1 VANNKSEIQ
10 TKESKV
16 RSDKKIEKFSMHCN
30 NFTTGNNV
38 EDFRELRGQKL
49 KYRKFSTIS

>member
-1 VANNKSEIQ
+1 MANKSEIQ

-38 EDFRELRGQKL
+38 KDFRESRGHKL
-49 KYRKFSTIS
+49 KYRKLSTIS

>member
-1 VANNKSEIQ
+1 MANNKSEIQ

-16 RSDKKIEKFSMHCN
+16 RSDKKIEKFPMHC